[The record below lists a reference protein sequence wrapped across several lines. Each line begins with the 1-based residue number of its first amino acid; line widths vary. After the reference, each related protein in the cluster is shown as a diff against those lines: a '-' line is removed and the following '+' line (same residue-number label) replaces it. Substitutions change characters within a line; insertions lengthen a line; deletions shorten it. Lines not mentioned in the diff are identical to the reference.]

1 MRNGLLPLLVAF
13 SLCGFG
19 ATARK
24 HRPPAPAKEPRGAA
38 EKWLRSLKPAERAA
52 QLLMVACYGDAPNTQ
67 SAAYKEYAAL
77 VRDLKVGGLIVLNR
91 VRNGSAQN
99 ADPYQMAAFLNRM
112 QRLAKV
118 PLVVGGDFERGA
130 SMRVT
135 STTKFPHLMAY
146 GAANDLDLT
155 RQLGTATAREARAMG
170 IQWIFAPDA
179 DVNNNPDNPI
189 INIRSFGEDP
199 QLVSAHV
206 AAFIDGAKSDARNPV
221 LTTAKHFPG
230 HGDTSVDSH
239 IGLGTISASRERMEQ
254 VELAPFRTAI
264 QAGVDSVMSVHLI
277 VPAFESEPIPATV
290 SRNIM
295 TGLLREQLGF
305 RGIITTDAMDMQGLS
320 KMFSPG
326 ESAVRALEAGVDLLL
341 VPRDAREAVRAILAA
356 VRSGRLTQKRVDES
370 VLRILQAKVKLGLAR
385 DKLVDLEAIEDT
397 LAGAEDEAAATQVA
411 ERALTA
417 VKNDNSLLPLKSPE
431 TACAFVLGSGRF
443 STQGRD
449 FMDELRARAP
459 KMKATLLDPQLPA
472 AEFTAQAGGTTACQ
486 SLVVAAYVTSS
497 AYRGNVALA
506 GNYPAF
512 VEQLLATGKPLA
524 FVAFGNPYL
533 LRAFPSVAAYL
544 ATFSTAL
551 PSERAAARAL
561 LGEIGVT
568 GHLPISIPGLAPLGF
583 GLTIERPQVSRP

>member
-1 MRNGLLPLLVAF
+1 
-13 SLCGFG
+13 
-19 ATARK
+19 
-24 HRPPAPAKEPRGAA
+24 
-38 EKWLRSLKPAERAA
+38 
-52 QLLMVACYGDAPNTQ
+52 
-67 SAAYKEYAAL
+67 
-77 VRDLKVGGLIVLNR
+77 
-91 VRNGSAQN
+91 
-99 ADPYQMAAFLNRM
+99 
-112 QRLAKV
+112 
-118 PLVVGGDFERGA
+118 
-130 SMRVT
+130 
-135 STTKFPHLMAY
+135 
-146 GAANDLDLT
+146 
-155 RQLGTATAREARAMG
+155 
-170 IQWIFAPDA
+170 
-179 DVNNNPDNPI
+179 
-189 INIRSFGEDP
+189 
-199 QLVSAHV
+199 
-206 AAFIDGAKSDARNPV
+206 
-221 LTTAKHFPG
+221 
-230 HGDTSVDSH
+230 
-239 IGLGTISASRERMEQ
+239 
-254 VELAPFRTAI
+254 
-264 QAGVDSVMSVHLI
+264 
-277 VPAFESEPIPATV
+277 
-290 SRNIM
+290 
-295 TGLLREQLGF
+295 
-305 RGIITTDAMDMQGLS
+305 
-320 KMFSPG
+320 MFSPG